1 MRKPAPFTLSRQ
13 ILYSVGSLSFNLTE
27 RMILLYAAFYYLP
40 PKEYGLP
47 ELFPGQTFWG
57 FLTIFGLVM
66 VAGRVFDALADPIVA
81 SLSDRSTSKLGRRK
95 VFKLFSALPMVLAAA
110 LVFFPPFNNSENIIN
125 GIWFGVVLSLFYIAF
140 TAYANPFLALV
151 SELGQDESTRIN
163 MNTFIAIMGLLGMA
177 LVTVAFT
184 PIVTY
189 LQSRGMDIRG
199 SYQWTALGFAGIA
212 CLAGY
217 ISCLAYDEKKHCLPA
232 EPVDTGIMESLKRTY
247 GIKHFIIF
255 LTGEMFLMF
264 CVNIVTLG
272 MMYYAVVIFQKDQ
285 SFMTYIAGAALLGS
299 LISFPFVNYLGK
311 KVGKKKVI
319 VFSVAFFSAATFIL
333 FLLSFNMTETLV
345 YVCLG
350 LFVLC
355 GFPLAALS
363 SLVYSTTADIA
374 REDALRTGIRREAM
388 FYGARALPLKIV
400 IALSGLTFGFL
411 ISTWGKDVAEP
422 LGVQLSILVVAICSL
437 IGLFFFSRYP
447 EEKVLGSLKMHEQR
461 IAALSDGSTGR
472 SEVKEPGA

>member
-1 MRKPAPFTLSRQ
+1 MKKLAPFTLPRQ

-66 VAGRVFDALADPIVA
+66 VVGRVFDALADPVVA
-81 SLSDRSTSKLGRRK
+81 SLSDRSTSRLGRRK
-95 VFKLFSALPMVLAAA
+95 VFKLLSALPMVLAAA

-125 GIWFGVVLSLFYIAF
+125 GIWFGVVMSVFYIAF

-163 MNTFIAIMGLLGMA
+163 MNTFIAILGLLGVA

-189 LQSRGMDIRG
+189 LQSRGIGIRE
-199 SYQWTALGFAGIA
+199 SYQWAAMGFAAIA
-212 CLAGY
+212 CVAGY
-217 ISCLAYDEKKHCLPA
+217 ISLLSYDEKKHCLPV
-232 EPVDTGIMESLKRTY
+232 EPVDTGIIESLKRTF
-247 GIKHFIIF
+247 GVKHFITF
-255 LTGEMFLMF
+255 LTGELFLMF

-285 SFMTYIAGAALLGS
+285 GFMTYIAGAALLGS
-299 LISFPFVNYLGK
+299 MISFPFVSYLGK
-311 KVGKKKVI
+311 KIGKKKVI
-319 VFSVAFFSAATFIL
+319 VFSVAFFSAAMMLF
-333 FLLSFNMTETLV
+333 FLLSFRMNETLV
-345 YVCLG
+345 YVCLA

-363 SLVYSTTADIA
+363 SLVYSTTSDIA
-374 REDALRTGIRREAM
+374 REDALRTGVRREAM

-411 ISTWGKDVAEP
+411 ISRYGKDVAEP
-422 LGVQLSILVVAICSL
+422 LGVQLSLLVVSICAL
-437 IGLFFFSRYP
+437 IGLFFFARYP
-447 EEKVLGSLKMHEQR
+447 EEKVLSSLKEHEQR
-461 IAALSDGSTGR
+461 IAALPDDTHGEGGEKGTKS
-472 SEVKEPGA
+472 